1 MNKLLLL
8 LCFLLSQT
16 IQAAPAAEKKT
27 TPPEYGYIPPA
38 ITAAG
43 ATALYPAGSEYA
55 LSKVNTKHIKGSIG
69 EQIATKAITQDFL
82 AKGNWYDITP
92 RSGPQGFDHLV
103 VKVNKNGIPIYPLV
117 GESKF
122 GSSKLGF
129 TKDGKQMSPRWVKA
143 RFRGLSTQY
152 ATVHQTEKI
161 QTHTKLPLNP
171 RHHLSIV
178 TGDNKVIHF
187 WQSKNPGNQTWYSNA
202 TQAELTQAK
211 KLAEEYSK
219 FFKAAGNGLIE
230 YKSRLFHIAA
240 KGNDL
245 VLNIYDGN
253 NMQHGT
259 KPMHKPI
266 ILKNALI
273 SKLTG
278 KEIRDALA
286 KGLQPHF
293 KSLTENQ
300 LKYLANKLQKQ
311 YTAQQLIQQRSLL
324 ASNVKALGM
333 NSVAAGAIPILINLC
348 TTGEVDW
355 RDVSYSI
362 GSATAAFGSS
372 IAINTLMTKL
382 GASAALNSTLSAA
395 SAYGMGG
402 VAYAAILY
410 ATGDI
415 DSAQAAQIGGASMA
429 GGIAAAAVNAGLM
442 ALPSAIGATS
452 GTGTAIASLGGAAA
466 KNATLA
472 YLGGGT
478 VASGGGGMALGTLVT
493 GGAVAVAA
501 IAVTYGVMKICEI
514 YDDNDQI
521 QYYQLMLRELS
532 APQNNY
538 KTLHDFIDNQ

>member
-43 ATALYPAGSEYA
+43 ATALYPAGSKYA

-69 EQIATKAITQDFL
+69 EQIATKSITRDFL
-82 AKGNWYDITP
+82 AKGNWHSITP

-103 VKVNKNGIPIYPLV
+103 LKLNKNGIPTDVLV
-117 GESKF
+117 GESKY

-129 TKDGKQMSPRWVKA
+129 TKDGKQMSPKWVKA
-143 RFRGLSTQY
+143 RFRGLSTRY
-152 ATVHQTEKI
+152 TTVHQTEKI
-161 QTHTKLPLNP
+161 QPHTKLPLNP

-187 WQSKNPGNQTWYSNA
+187 WQSKNPGNKTWYSNA

-211 KLAEEYSK
+211 KLAGEYSK
-219 FFKAAGNGLIE
+219 FFKAAGDGLIG
-230 YKSRLFHIAA
+230 YKSRLFHIAP
-240 KGNDL
+240 KGNDI

-253 NMQHGT
+253 NLHHGA

-266 ILKNALI
+266 ILKNAL
-273 SKLTG
+273 SAKLTG

-286 KGLQPHF
+286 SKLQPHF
-293 KSLTENQ
+293 KNFSENQ

-333 NSVAAGAIPILINLC
+333 NSVAAGAIPLFINLC
-348 TTGEVDW
+348 TSGEVNW
-355 RDVSYSI
+355 HDVSYSI

-382 GASAALNSTLSAA
+382 GASAALNSTISVA

-410 ATGDI
+410 AAGDI
-415 DSAQAAQIGGASMA
+415 DSTQAAQIGGASMA
-429 GGIAAAAVNAGLM
+429 GGVAAAAVNAGLM

-521 QYYQLMLRELS
+521 KYYQLMLQNLS
-532 APQNNY
+532 DPQI
-538 KTLHDFIDNQ
+538 LHDFIDNQ

>member
-55 LSKVNTKHIKGSIG
+55 LSKVYTKHIKGSIG
-69 EQIATKAITQDFL
+69 EQIATKSIMRDFL
-82 AKGNWYDITP
+82 AKGNCYDITP

-103 VKVNKNGIPIYPLV
+103 VKVNENGIPIYPLV
-117 GESKF
+117 GESKY

-143 RFRGLSTQY
+143 RFRMLSTQY

-161 QTHTKLPLNP
+161 QTHTKLPLNL
-171 RHHLSIV
+171 RLLISIV

-187 WQSKNPGNQTWYSNA
+187 WQSKNPPGNKTWYSNA

-211 KLAEEYSK
+211 KLAGEYSK
-219 FFKAAGNGLIE
+219 FFKAAGDGRIG
-230 YKSRLFHIAA
+230 YRARLFHIAP
-240 KGNDL
+240 KGNDI

-253 NMQHGT
+253 NLHHGA

-266 ILKNALI
+266 ILQNAL
-273 SKLTG
+273 SAKLTG

-286 KGLQPHF
+286 RKLQPHF
-293 KSLTENQ
+293 KNFSENQ
-300 LKYLANKLQKQ
+300 LKDQANKLLKQ
-311 YTAQQLIQQRSLL
+311 YTAQQLIQQRSFL

-333 NSVAAGAIPILINLC
+333 NSVAAGAIPLLLNLC
-348 TTGEVDW
+348 TSGDVNLH
-355 RDVSYSI
+355 DVSYSI

-372 IAINTLMTKL
+372 IAIDTLMTKL
-382 GASAALNSTLSAA
+382 GASAALNSTISAA

-410 ATGDI
+410 AAGDI

-429 GGIAAAAVNAGLM
+429 GGVAATAVHAGLM

-452 GTGTAIASLGGAAA
+452 GTGTAIASLSGAAA

-493 GGAVAVAA
+493 CGAVAVAA
-501 IAVTYGVMKICEI
+501 IAVTYGVMKICER

-521 QYYQLMLRELS
+521 QYYQLMLQNLS
-532 APQNNY
+532 DPQ
-538 KTLHDFIDNQ
+538 TLHKFIDNQ